1 MRVLINSSQLSD
13 MKSPGNQ
20 LIYIVDDSTSYGEFL
35 RMLFK
40 REGHEVVFFDSGKSM
55 LEGFSMIV
63 PNLVLTD
70 IEIPHLDGFD
80 LYDIIQADYPNAHQ
94 VPFIFMTSL
103 TSPAKTEKAKLRSIH
118 PVFEKSISI
127 APLIKLVNKIL
138 LNQPS
143 SVRQI
148 NHKG

>member
-1 MRVLINSSQLSD
+1 MFFESGRSLL
-13 MKSPGNQ
+13 
-20 LIYIVDDSTSYGEFL
+20 
-35 RMLFK
+35 
-40 REGHEVVFFDSGKSM
+40 EVYS
-55 LEGFSMIV
+55 EMI

-70 IEIPHLDGFD
+70 IEIPHIDGFD
-80 LYDIIQADYPNAHQ
+80 LYDIVWSHYPDTHQ

-103 TSPAKTEKAKLRSIH
+103 ETPEKTEKAKLRSIH

-148 NHKG
+148 KRNG

>member
-1 MRVLINSSQLSD
+1 
-13 MKSPGNQ
+13 MKSPVNQ

-40 REGHEVVFFDSGKSM
+40 REGHEVVFFDNGKSM

-70 IEIPHLDGFD
+70 IEIPHQDGFD
-80 LYDIIQADYPNAHQ
+80 LHDVIRMDYPNAHQ

-103 TSPAKTEKAKLRSIH
+103 KTPAKIQKAELRSTH

-138 LNQPS
+138 LDQPS